1 MNFRHKYLVVTLRT
15 LFGLM
20 LLWSGI
26 AGLFLELPTE
36 GIAQPMLDAFIGL
49 QANGIMQL
57 IKVTEIIA
65 GLLFVTGLLPA
76 LAAILTAPIGIGMIV
91 FFVFVDPKSLPVGV
105 IFSLIN
111 AYFGY
116 VYWDKYKA
124 LFVRN

>member
-1 MNFRHKYLVVTLRT
+1 MNFRNKYLVITLRT

-20 LLWSGI
+20 LLYSGI
-26 AGLFLELPTE
+26 AGLFLPLPTE
-36 GIAQPMLDAFIGL
+36 GIAQNMLDSFIAL
-49 QANGIMQL
+49 KANGIMQM

-76 LAAILTAPIGIGMIV
+76 LGAILTAPIGIGMIV
-91 FFVFVDPKSLPVGV
+91 FFAFIDPKSLPVGV

-116 VYWDKYKA
+116 VYWDKYKT
-124 LFVRN
+124 LFVR